1 METGFADTTGRR
13 VLKMDGNSS
22 MIDTKIREWRD
33 YYLCSG
39 CFSDSDVD
47 ELEDHLREE
56 IASLEQK
63 SLSAEEAFLIAVRRM
78 GNPPSLS
85 KEFRKINT
93 HDLWKKLFS
102 EPADIEERRKNT
114 RDLIFLVVLAI
125 SAGLLTELTRLFGI
139 SFREDEIFYLKN
151 ASFFV
156 LPFITIFFIRKKHIP
171 LPAFISV
178 VLTFSL
184 TLLFINLY
192 PFSEKSHTL
201 FLSTV
206 HLPLFLW
213 FFTGIAYTGSEW
225 RDASRAM
232 DFLRFS
238 GEVFIYGTLLFCG
251 IFVIS
256 GLNMLLFESIGIN
269 AEKYVIEHFAVPV
282 AAASPVIA
290 AYLVDQKKS
299 VVENFAPILARI
311 FAPLLLCVMLVFLGV
326 MAALR
331 KSPFLERDF
340 LIGFD
345 FMLILVLGIVF
356 YIISTRKET
365 NVPEI
370 YDWISLLLITVAL
383 IIDVIAL
390 SAIVFRLSSFG
401 VSPNK
406 LAALGENVLVFVN
419 LLGMAYLYVR
429 FFRRKISFVLL
440 EKWQTRLLP
449 VYALWLGIVGL
460 IFPLIFSFK

>member
-1 METGFADTTGRR
+1 MEKNKAA
-13 VLKMDGNSS
+13 
-22 MIDTKIREWRD
+22 IDEKIREWRD
-33 YYLCSG
+33 YSISSG
-39 CFSDSDVD
+39 NISDSDID

-56 IASLEQK
+56 IASLTQK
-63 SLSAEEAFLIAVRRM
+63 ELTEEEAFLVAVRRM
-78 GNPPSLS
+78 GTPPSLS

-93 HDLWKKLFS
+93 YDLWKKLFS
-102 EPADIEERRKNT
+102 EPVDIEEQRKNT
-114 RDLIFLVVLAI
+114 RDLILIVVFAI
-125 SAGLLTELTRLFGI
+125 CAGLLTELPKLFGI
-139 SFREDEIFYLKN
+139 GFEENEIFFLRN

-156 LPFITIFFIRKKHIP
+156 LPFITIFFMQKRSIP
-171 LPAFISV
+171 LPATVTI
-178 VLTFSL
+178 VLAFSL
-184 TLLFINLY
+184 SLLMINLY
-192 PFSEKSHTL
+192 PFSEKSNTL
-201 FLSTV
+201 FLSVV
-206 HLPLFLW
+206 HLPLCLW
-213 FFTGIAYTGSEW
+213 FFAGIAYTGSEF
-225 RDASRAM
+225 RDVSRTM

-238 GEVFIYGTLLFCG
+238 GEVFIYTTLLFCG

-256 GLNMLLFESIGIN
+256 GLNMILFESIGIN
-269 AEKYVIEHFAVPV
+269 AEEYVFEHFAFPV
-282 AAASPVIA
+282 AAASPIIA

-326 MAALR
+326 MAVLQ
-331 KSPFLERDF
+331 KSPFFERDF

-365 NVPEI
+365 NDPEI
-370 YDWISLLLITVAL
+370 YDWISLCLITVAL

-419 LLGMAYLYVR
+419 LLGMAILFVQ

-449 VYALWLGIVGL
+449 VYALWLGFVGL
-460 IFPLIFSFK
+460 IFPLIFSFI

>member
-1 METGFADTTGRR
+1 MN
-13 VLKMDGNSS
+13 GN
-22 MIDTKIREWRD
+22 MTAVDKKIREWRD

-39 CFSDSDVD
+39 SFSDSDMD

-56 IASLEQK
+56 IATLMQK
-63 SLSAEEAFLIAVRRM
+63 SLSEEEACLVAARRI
-78 GNPPSLS
+78 GNQSAIS
-85 KEFRKINT
+85 DEFRKINT

-102 EPADIEERRKNT
+102 EPADIEERRKNVK
-114 RDLIFLVVLAI
+114 DLILIVVLAI
-125 SAGLLTELTRLFGI
+125 SAGLLTELTRLFGM
-139 SFREDEIFYLKN
+139 SFEEDPIFYLKN

-156 LPFITIFFIRKKHIP
+156 LPFITYYFIRKKQIP
-171 LPAFISV
+171 FPAMSSIILAFS
-178 VLTFSL
+178 LSL
-184 TLLFINLY
+184 TLINLY
-192 PFSEKSHTL
+192 PFSEESPTL
-201 FLSTV
+201 ILSTV
-206 HLPLFLW
+206 HLPLCLW
-213 FFTGIAYTGSEW
+213 FFAGVAYTGGEW
-225 RDASRAM
+225 RDVSRMM

-238 GEVFIYGTLLFCG
+238 GEVFIYTTLLMCG

-256 GLNMLLFESIGIN
+256 GLNIILFQSIGIK
-269 AEKYVIEHFAVPV
+269 AEEYVMQHFAFPV
-282 AAASPVIA
+282 AVAAPVIA
-290 AYLVDQKKS
+290 VYIVEQKKS

-326 MAALR
+326 MAVLR

-365 NVPEI
+365 NEPLF
-370 YDWISLLLITVAL
+370 YDWISLLLIAAAL

-406 LAALGENVLVFVN
+406 LAALGENILVFVN
-419 LLGMAYLYVR
+419 LLGMAVLFVQ
-429 FFRRKISFVLL
+429 FFRRKIPFALL
-440 EKWQTRLLP
+440 ETWQVRLLP
-449 VYALWLGIVGL
+449 VYALWLGFVAL
-460 IFPLIFSFK
+460 VFPLIFSFK

>member
-1 METGFADTTGRR
+1 
-13 VLKMDGNSS
+13 MDGNVTI
-22 MIDTKIREWRD
+22 IDKKIRELRD

-39 CFSDSDVD
+39 CFSDSDID

-56 IASLEQK
+56 IASLMQN
-63 SLSAEEAFLIAVRRM
+63 SLSEEEAFLIAVRRI

-85 KEFRKINT
+85 NEFRKINT

-114 RDLIFLVVLAI
+114 KELLLIVLLAI
-125 SAGLLTELTRLFGI
+125 SAGLMTELTRLFGM
-139 SFREDEIFYLKN
+139 SFEENDIFYLKN

-156 LPFITIFFIRKKHIP
+156 LPFITFYFIRKKHIS
-171 LPAFISV
+171 LPALSTI
-178 VLTFSL
+178 LLAFSL
-184 TLLFINLY
+184 SLLLINLY
-192 PFSEKSHTL
+192 PFSGETPTL
-201 FLSTV
+201 MLSII
-206 HLPLFLW
+206 HLPLCLW
-213 FFTGIAYTGSEW
+213 FFAGIAYSGGEW
-225 RDASRAM
+225 RDVSWM
-232 DFLRFS
+232 IDFLRFS
-238 GEVFIYGTLLFCG
+238 GEVFIYTILLFCG

-256 GLNMLLFESIGIN
+256 GLNMILFQSIGID
-269 AEKYVIEHFAVPV
+269 AEKYVFEHFALSL
-282 AAASPVIA
+282 AIASPVIA

-311 FAPLLLCVMLVFLGV
+311 FAPLLLCAMVVFLVV
-326 MAALR
+326 MAVLR
-331 KSPFLERDF
+331 KSPFIERDF

-365 NVPEI
+365 NDPLI
-370 YDWISLLLITVAL
+370 YDWISLFLIIVAL
-383 IIDVIAL
+383 IIDVIVL

-406 LAALGENVLVFVN
+406 LAALGENILVFVN
-419 LLGMAYLYVR
+419 LLGMAILFVQL
-429 FFRRKISFVLL
+429 FRRKISFALL
-440 EKWQTRLLP
+440 EKWQVRLLP
-449 VYALWLGIVGL
+449 VYAAWLGFVAL

>member
-1 METGFADTTGRR
+1 
-13 VLKMDGNSS
+13 
-22 MIDTKIREWRD
+22 
-33 YYLCSG
+33 
-39 CFSDSDVD
+39 
-47 ELEDHLREE
+47 
-56 IASLEQK
+56 
-63 SLSAEEAFLIAVRRM
+63 
-78 GNPPSLS
+78 
-85 KEFRKINT
+85 
-93 HDLWKKLFS
+93 
-102 EPADIEERRKNT
+102 
-114 RDLIFLVVLAI
+114 
-125 SAGLLTELTRLFGI
+125 
-139 SFREDEIFYLKN
+139 
-151 ASFFV
+151 
-156 LPFITIFFIRKKHIP
+156 
-171 LPAFISV
+171 
-178 VLTFSL
+178 
-184 TLLFINLY
+184 
-192 PFSEKSHTL
+192 
-201 FLSTV
+201 
-206 HLPLFLW
+206 
-213 FFTGIAYTGSEW
+213 
-225 RDASRAM
+225 M
-232 DFLRFS
+232 DFLRFT
-238 GEVFIYGTLLFCG
+238 GEVFIYTTLMFCG

-256 GLNMLLFESIGIN
+256 GLSIALFAAIDIK
-269 AEKYVIEHFAVPV
+269 AEKYVFEHFAVPV

-326 MAALR
+326 MAVLR

-365 NVPEI
+365 NVPQI
-370 YDWISLLLITVAL
+370 YDWISLFLITVAL

-419 LLGMAYLYVR
+419 LFGMAFLFVQ

-449 VYALWLGIVGL
+449 IYALWLGFVGL
-460 IFPLIFSFK
+460 IFPLIFSFN